1 MSDRFYLMQSF
12 LDKSKFFK
20 LVCGAGNED
29 AEEVKKLTI
38 LYTLSGAKGLDVSAN
53 VNVVKS
59 CVEGIEIA
67 FNIAKKLSIP
77 LKLKPWITVS
87 VGMPGDHHVRKA
99 NIDNEICTKCCLCI
113 KTCPTNTI
121 SENFIVNQNKCIGCG
136 HCGVVCPVKNAVT
149 YKHNSKIIKELLREC
164 LEAGAEN
171 LELHAAIANDTSI
184 MEEWSLINDMNKEN
198 YNSMCLDRL
207 HLSDFALETRIKK
220 AKEIAGDKLIIQA
233 DGYPM
238 SGGENDYNSTL
249 QAVAI
254 ADVINKRFNVKF
266 DIKNKTLKYLEKP
279 EIYLLLSGGT
289 NALTTT
295 LAKQNNVLY
304 HGSSIGSYARK
315 LVKDIIS
322 NKDFY
327 SNIDLINQGYLI
339 AKELVKSNVGEINE

>member
-1 MSDRFYLMQSF
+1 MVNSICF
-12 LDKSKFFK
+12 LCF
-20 LVCGAGNED
+20 
-29 AEEVKKLTI
+29 LT
-38 LYTLSGAKGLDVSAN
+38 
-53 VNVVKS
+53 
-59 CVEGIEIA
+59 
-67 FNIAKKLSIP
+67 P
-77 LKLKPWITVS
+77 
-87 VGMPGDHHVRKA
+87 
-99 NIDNEICTKCCLCI
+99 
-113 KTCPTNTI
+113 
-121 SENFIVNQNKCIGCG
+121 
-136 HCGVVCPVKNAVT
+136 
-149 YKHNSKIIKELLREC
+149 KIIKELLREC